1 MHTVQQG
8 EHMSGIAQQYGFS
21 DYNTIWNDPNNAALQ
36 AQRQNPNVLNPGDQ
50 VYIPDK
56 TAGSYSGATDQQ
68 HKFTSAVKPLT
79 LQVTLQQMYYEPIA
93 NKSCQLTV
101 GLDQWNV
108 TSDGNGLVQH
118 SISKT
123 ATDATVTVNDTITVE
138 GASVPWQIELDF
150 KIGSLDPIDQQ
161 SGQVARLANLGY
173 YRGSLDTVD
182 ATELESAVEEF
193 QCDNGLDLDGICG
206 PATQAK
212 LKDVYGC

>member
-1 MHTVQQG
+1 M
-8 EHMSGIAQQYGFS
+8 
-21 DYNTIWNDPNNAALQ
+21 
-36 AQRQNPNVLNPGDQ
+36 
-50 VYIPDK
+50 
-56 TAGSYSGATDQQ
+56 
-68 HKFTSAVKPLT
+68 
-79 LQVTLQQMYYEPIA
+79 
-93 NKSCQLTV
+93 
-101 GLDQWNV
+101 
-108 TSDGNGLVQH
+108 
-118 SISKT
+118 
-123 ATDATVTVNDTITVE
+123 TVNATITVE